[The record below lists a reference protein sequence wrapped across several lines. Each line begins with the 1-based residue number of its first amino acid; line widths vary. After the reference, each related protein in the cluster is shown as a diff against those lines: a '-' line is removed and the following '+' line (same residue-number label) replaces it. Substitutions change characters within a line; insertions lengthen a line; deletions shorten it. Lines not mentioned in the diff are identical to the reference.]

1 MHTLNTYSLTFDAI
15 DSKCLL
21 RLLYPSQSSL
31 LVKKIFS
38 TGSDNAAHHS
48 KPGQVGH
55 QGLGG
60 KVTIVNFAKCGDW
73 GGGGLEC
80 EGVGIEEH
88 Q

>member
-31 LVKKIFS
+31 LVEKIFT
-38 TGSDNAAHHS
+38 TGLDNAAHHS
-48 KPGQVGH
+48 TPGQVGH

-73 GGGGLEC
+73 GGRGLEF

>member
-31 LVKKIFS
+31 VEKIFT
-38 TGSDNAAHHS
+38 TGLDNAAHQS
-48 KPGQVGH
+48 KPEQVGH

-80 EGVGIEEH
+80 KGVGIEEH